1 MCKQNSYSKYQK
13 RVIKFLN
20 ELLGTEIPFSYEKT
34 QTNHLKVLINGVGKP
49 LFTGSTPSDCKSLN
63 NFIAEV
69 KRELRSVTSEVVQ
82 LEESIQPTLPTVVK
96 QSHDKLINSCVKSLR
111 TRISVLKSQE
121 KAKILKAG
129 TVGGLKALRTD
140 TIKHSIKA
148 ALQSRK
154 QGCYLTPNE
163 LKKLEEVV
171 KNHLD
176 FMMPTTAYYATLLES
191 RNVSELEVKQKKVSN
206 HNPKNNT
213 KVVNL
218 KEPASELA
226 QNDDV
231 LINPAAVLGSQG
243 NNSAKDLMSMKQNDR
258 ILVLQTLSKEQ
269 SDELINDIYQAV
281 ECNQEREIEATVEM
295 IREKQLP
302 LDVLIK
308 RLQSA
313 A

>member
-1 MCKQNSYSKYQK
+1 MCNQNSYSKYQK

-20 ELLGTEIPFSYEKT
+20 ELLGTETPFSYEKT

-63 NFIAEV
+63 NFMAEV

-82 LEESIQPTLPTVVK
+82 LEESIQPTLPSVVK
-96 QSHDKLINSCVKSLR
+96 QSHDKLIKSCVKSLR

-129 TVGGLKALRTD
+129 TVGGLKTLRTG

-163 LKKLEEVV
+163 LKKVEDVV

-176 FMMPTTAYYATLLES
+176 FMMPTTAYYATILES
-191 RNVSELEVKQKKVSN
+191 RNVSELEVKQEKVSN
-206 HNPKNNT
+206 CNPKNNT

-218 KEPASELA
+218 KESTSELA
-226 QNDDV
+226 LNDV

-243 NNSAKDLMSMKQNDR
+243 NNSAKDLMSMTQNDR
-258 ILVLQTLSKEQ
+258 ISVLQTLSKEQ
-269 SDELINDIYQAV
+269 SDELINDISQAV